1 MLTEPPGYR
10 MIVEGP
16 AMILVKG
23 ICEKDAQIEIN
34 GRSVKIRDGYF
45 ATYVFLTRREN
56 KINIRITKDGE
67 TKIIERIFKII

>member
-1 MLTEPPGYR
+1 
-10 MIVEGP
+10 V
-16 AMILVKG
+16 
-23 ICEKDAQIEIN
+23 
-34 GRSVKIRDGYF
+34 RDGYF